1 MKLTSVCLWS
11 LSLFAAGQASE
22 LTRVPKESGVRRESG
37 EEAQTLGLYNQWKDF
52 WLTQLTLNIV
62 GYASV
67 IVPFYLMVSYLKR
80 TQYFERARKCDKCVM
95 RFK

>member
-1 MKLTSVCLWS
+1 MKTLPVFLWS
-11 LSLFAAGQASE
+11 LSLFAAGQTSE
-22 LTRVPKESGVRRESG
+22 LTRVPRESG

-52 WLTQLTLNIV
+52 WLTQLTFNIV

-67 IVPFYLMVSYLKR
+67 IVPFYFMVSYLKR

-95 RFK
+95 